1 MYSGHKKFLSCAKI
15 GKLFTRLES
24 TFALGFSAL
33 ALHTPTI
40 KDHYMLRILIADDHT
55 VVRKGL
61 RHILTE
67 EFLGA
72 EIVEVGD
79 ADDLYTRVLKEEW
92 NVVITDISMPGRS
105 GLEVLQQIRQH
116 YPKLPVLVLSVHPED
131 QYAVRV
137 MRAGASG
144 YLNKDSAPEEL
155 VKAVHR
161 VLLGKKYIT
170 PSLAEKLAETLD
182 QDATRLPHEYLSD
195 REFEV
200 LKFLAAGMSVVDIAD
215 KLALSP
221 TTVSTYRAR
230 ILTKMNAKTNAD
242 LTRYAIENNLL

>member
-1 MYSGHKKFLSCAKI
+1 
-15 GKLFTRLES
+15 
-24 TFALGFSAL
+24 
-33 ALHTPTI
+33 
-40 KDHYMLRILIADDHT
+40 MLRILIADDHA

-61 RHILTE
+61 RQILTE
-67 EFLGA
+67 EFLA
-72 EIVEVGD
+72 AHIIDVTD
-79 ADDLYTRVLKEEW
+79 ADELFNRVLKEEW
-92 NVVITDISMPGRS
+92 DIVITDISMPGRS
-105 GLEVLQQIRQH
+105 GLEVLQQIREH

-131 QYAVRV
+131 QYAIRV

-144 YLNKDSAPEEL
+144 YLNKESASEEL

-170 PSLAEKLAETLD
+170 PELAEKLAEALD
-182 QDATRLPHEYLSD
+182 QDGERLPHEHLSD

-200 LKFLAAGMSVVDIAD
+200 LRHLAAGGSISEIAE
-215 KLALSP
+215 KLSLSP

-242 LTRYAIENNLL
+242 LTRYAMENKLL